1 MSALPVET
9 AMSGMLVLVSP
20 AGTVDGKVSFWPLAT
35 AGVSLQ
41 DVVVTMICFRHLPT
55 WMTSGTLP
63 TGALRSLK
71 LPSTPVAVCTT
82 IPLLKSAPHVHASLP
97 VGTPAGRAC
106 SGPPGT

>member
-1 MSALPVET
+1 MPVET

-20 AGTVDGKVSFWPLAT
+20 AGTVDGSVSILLGSA
-35 AGVSLQ
+35 VSWHA
-41 DVVVTMICFRHLPT
+41 VVCTMNWRRHLPT

-63 TGALRSLK
+63 TGALVSLK

-82 IPLLKSAPHVHASLP
+82 MPLLKSAPHVHASLP
-97 VGTPAGRAC
+97 VGTPAGRGC